1 MALFRRSGRPSQ
13 VPSWCAW
20 FSPAEWQAFSEAV
33 TAFVQDSGSE
43 PVEIGPEQTIRL
55 GSTEGIRYP
64 VDLATLAA
72 REHRLPRKQWRADV
86 ARYLALHRDAAAQWQ
101 RLSRADFA
109 EARSLLMPKIF
120 RADALPDEES
130 VTREVGHELAAAAVL
145 RMNGGVY
152 LPTREQIGRWGVS
165 EDELWNTALR
175 NLGVEACETERGGS
189 GASPSV
195 VVTGPGEFGSAQV
208 LRAAELLG
216 HPAPHG
222 FLAATPSEDTVVL
235 VVIDG
240 PGLHTSAAAM
250 EMYGRQLWEQS
261 EPQLRLSPGVLWVHE
276 GRIESVGVE
285 LPAKDGSRPGVITG
299 SQRFVDLLES
309 F

>member
-33 TAFVQDSGSE
+33 GAFVRDSGSE
-43 PVEIGPEQTIRL
+43 PVALGAERDIVLGGAGGIG
-55 GSTEGIRYP
+55 YP

-86 ARYLALHRDAAAQWQ
+86 AWYLALHRDAAAEMR
-101 RLSRADFA
+101 RLSTAGFD
-109 EARSLLMPKIF
+109 EARPLLLPKIF
-120 RADALPDEES
+120 RTEAVPDDS
-130 VTREVGHELAAAAVL
+130 ITRPVGGELTAAAVL
-145 RMNGGVY
+145 RMTGGVH
-152 LPTREQIGRWGVS
+152 LLTPDQVERWGVS
-165 EDELWNTALR
+165 EDELWDTALH
-175 NLGVEACETERGGS
+175 NLRAEAYRSEKGGS
-189 GASPSV
+189 DSGPSAE
-195 VVTGPGEFGSAQV
+195 VTSEGEFGSAQV
-208 LRAAELLG
+208 LRAAEVLG

-222 FLAATPSEDTVVL
+222 ILAVAPCEDTVVM

-240 PGLHTSAAAM
+240 KDLHSSAAGM
-250 EMYGRQLWEQS
+250 DMYGRQLWEQS
-261 EPQLRLSPGVLWVHE
+261 APHLRLSTQVLWAHQ

-299 SQRFVDLLES
+299 SQRFIDLLES

>member
-1 MALFRRSGRPSQ
+1 MALFRRSARPSQ

-20 FSPAEWQAFSEAV
+20 FSPAEWQAFSAAV
-33 TAFVQDSGSE
+33 GAAVQDSGSE
-43 PVEIGPEQTIRL
+43 PVELGPEQTIVL
-55 GSTEGIRYP
+55 GSAGGLRYP

-72 REHRLPRKQWRADV
+72 REHRLPRRQWRDDV

-101 RLSRADFA
+101 QLSRADFA
-109 EARSLLMPKIF
+109 EARSLLMPKVF
-120 RADALPDEES
+120 RTDALPDDAVS
-130 VTREVGHELAAAAVL
+130 RPVGHDLAAAAVL

-152 LPTREQIGRWGVS
+152 LPTREQVVRWGVS

-175 NLGVEACETERGGS
+175 NLRAQACECEHGGS
-189 GASPSV
+189 GSAPSV

-222 FLAATPSEDTVVL
+222 FLAAAPCEDTVVL

-261 EPQLRLSPGVLWVHE
+261 EPHLRLSPGVLWAHE

-285 LPAKDGSRPGVITG
+285 LPAKDGSEPGVITG
-299 SQRFVDLLES
+299 SQRFIDLVES